1 MLAMP
6 AKGGGFESEL
16 LERDFFRMAVA
27 SKALV
32 DREAWHPDPDTCRS
46 FVAPAVA
53 RLDSIKLFSSH
64 LSLLLV
70 VRAVPGEGWK
80 G

>member
-70 VRAVPGEGWK
+70 ARAVPGEDWNG
-80 G
+80 